1 MVLRLSLALLCSLT
15 AHAQLWTPNDVTV
28 LLPLPR
34 IESEVG
40 LLRPSTEAGKGLL
53 IPHSILERVGT
64 LDQHEY
70 AESTLKKLVVV
81 ALRFDPCFE
90 IQKKCIPQIRLVLQ
104 PLTRLWGNI
113 STQDATVHAFYN
125 LSEAEFSKLL
135 VGLREIKKRN
145 PGLSGPLQ
153 VHPILK
159 EQGYQGPFGKAFF
172 PLVLSF
178 IGEKN
183 LSRLTFMQ
191 LFVGSDKWGFGGY
204 DVVNGEVQP
213 LKIPRVGSE
222 FQTFRVATVNGKNFN
237 LGVTVPEALGEDTLG
252 ELARNSNNFRDEVAL
267 KEKAIAIRRMEN
279 PRVHSPETLDC
290 VSCHLTQTAASI
302 VFETKNDLAADEEVK
317 KWTYPSPFEN
327 LSQRKRDVRVLRSLG
342 YFESDPITNTRVV
355 NETTAI
361 LEYLNK

>member
-1 MVLRLSLALLCSLT
+1 MILRLSLVFFCSLVT
-15 AHAQLWTPNDVTV
+15 HAQVLTPNDVTV

-34 IESEVG
+34 VESELG
-40 LLRPSTEAGKGLL
+40 LLRPSTEGGKGAL

-70 AESTLKKLVVV
+70 AEDTLKKLVVV

-90 IQKKCIPQIRLVLQ
+90 IEKKCVPQIRLVLQ
-104 PLTRLWGNI
+104 PLTRLWGKI

-125 LSEAEFSKLL
+125 LSEQEFGKLL
-135 VGLREIKKRN
+135 AGLRDIKKSF
-145 PGLSGPLQ
+145 PGVSGPLQ
-153 VHPILK
+153 IHPLLK
-159 EQGYQGPFGKAFF
+159 EQGYQGPFAKAFF

-178 IGEKN
+178 IGEQN

-204 DVVNGEVQP
+204 DVVNGEVRP
-213 LKIPRVGSE
+213 LQIPRVGSE

-237 LGVTVPEALGEDTLG
+237 LGDTVPEPQGEDTLG
-252 ELARNSNNFRDEVAL
+252 ELVKNSNNFRDEGEL
-267 KEKAIAIRRMEN
+267 KAKAIAIRRMEN
-279 PRVHSPETLDC
+279 PKVHSPATLDC

-302 VFETKNDLAADEEVK
+302 VFDAKADLSSDAEVK
-317 KWTYPSPFEN
+317 RWTYPSPFEN
-327 LSQRKRDVRVLRSLG
+327 LSMRKRDVRVLRSLG
-342 YFESDPITNTRVV
+342 YFESDPVTNTRVV
-355 NETTAI
+355 NETAAI